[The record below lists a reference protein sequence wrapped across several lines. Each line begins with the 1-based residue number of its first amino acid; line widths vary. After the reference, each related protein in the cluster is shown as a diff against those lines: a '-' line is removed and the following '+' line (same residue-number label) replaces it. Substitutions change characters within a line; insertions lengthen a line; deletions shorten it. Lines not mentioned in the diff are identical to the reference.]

1 MKSNYEKNHEGF
13 VKDETQTEEK
23 VVRKPKKYIITVNN
37 LALREGPGKDFEKI
51 GIAEAGHTLIDEIK
65 DGFGHLADD
74 SGWVCM
80 DYTRKAD

>member
-1 MKSNYEKNHEGF
+1 MRTNYEKATEEF

-23 VVRKPKKYIITVNN
+23 VVRKPKKYIITVTN
-37 LALREGPGKDFEKI
+37 LALREGPGKDFDKI
-51 GIAEAGHTLIDEIK
+51 GIADAGTTLIDKIEN
-65 DGFGHLADD
+65 GFGHLADN